1 MRQSAGIGRPERA
14 RPKGYKMW
22 LLLDAVIAVIF
33 VFFAVSGT
41 KRGLIKSVCGV
52 FITVVAVLIAIN
64 FHASVAEFFRT
75 TVVYRQL
82 TDNLN
87 EKVEEYVAN
96 SLDSEKLGT
105 LLDDAP
111 TGITALLKGF
121 GTDTD
126 AVKEKYESLVQSG
139 ETQIAAKL
147 SDYIV
152 EPAAETLSNALAMLA
167 VFVAAILLLNLA
179 VFLLDLVFKLPVLH
193 FANKFGGFLFGLAA
207 GLLAVFVFCTVV
219 NIALPYLPGAG
230 ISIDKDSAS
239 NAILFAKLS
248 EINPLSFL
256 YR

>member
-1 MRQSAGIGRPERA
+1 MRQSAGIGKPERA

-41 KRGLIKSVCGV
+41 KRGLYKSVAWCV
-52 FITVVAVLIAIN
+52 YTVAAVLIAIN

-139 ETQIAAKL
+139 ETR
-147 SDYIV
+147 
-152 EPAAETLSNALAMLA
+152 
-167 VFVAAILLLNLA
+167 
-179 VFLLDLVFKLPVLH
+179 LPPS
-193 FANKFGGFLFGLAA
+193 FP
-207 GLLAVFVFCTVV
+207 TTSSSR
-219 NIALPYLPGAG
+219 LP
-230 ISIDKDSAS
+230 KR
-239 NAILFAKLS
+239 F
-248 EINPLSFL
+248 
-256 YR
+256 RTR

>member
-1 MRQSAGIGRPERA
+1 M
-14 RPKGYKMW
+14 
-22 LLLDAVIAVIF
+22 
-33 VFFAVSGT
+33 
-41 KRGLIKSVCGV
+41 
-52 FITVVAVLIAIN
+52 
-64 FHASVAEFFRT
+64 
-75 TVVYRQL
+75 

-167 VFVAAILLLNLA
+167 VFEAAI
-179 VFLLDLVFKLPVLH
+179 
-193 FANKFGGFLFGLAA
+193 
-207 GLLAVFVFCTVV
+207 
-219 NIALPYLPGAG
+219 
-230 ISIDKDSAS
+230 
-239 NAILFAKLS
+239 
-248 EINPLSFL
+248 
-256 YR
+256 